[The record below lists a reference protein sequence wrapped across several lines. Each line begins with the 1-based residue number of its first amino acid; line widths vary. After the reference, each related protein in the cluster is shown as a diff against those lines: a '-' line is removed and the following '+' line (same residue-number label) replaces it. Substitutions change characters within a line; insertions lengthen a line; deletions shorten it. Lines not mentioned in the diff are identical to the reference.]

1 MAATGEELVK
11 LSQLKSMYRCRR
23 LWVNEAG
30 INVGDTI
37 TVPGLNEFSM
47 FGIEVDTMAARLT
60 CFSPVH
66 YASFRAHG
74 VHMTDTPKYYI
85 LYLQASRDGEKLTID
100 KAIQYSIDD
109 GNAYDL
115 PNITCIWGIA

>member
-60 CFSPVH
+60 CFSPAH

-85 LYLQASRDGEKLTID
+85 LYLQATRDGEKLTID